1 MDNRLNR
8 PNQPNRLNRLSQD
21 YTDFLEYL
29 NIIGSETTTE
39 EKLEE
44 LYNKNVEI
52 EFNHHKVSIP
62 FDAVIYNELL
72 NLMTKIV
79 KEQ

>member
-1 MDNRLNR
+1 MENRPNR
-8 PNQPNRLNRLSQD
+8 PNQQNQD
-21 YTDFLEYL
+21 YTDFLKYL
-29 NIIGSETTTE
+29 NIIGSETTTRE
-39 EKLEE
+39 ELEE
-44 LYNKNVEI
+44 LYNENVEI

-72 NLMTKIV
+72 NLVTNII

>member
-1 MDNRLNR
+1 MANQA
-8 PNQPNRLNRLSQD
+8 NQPNKLNRQTAEL
-21 YTDFLEYL
+21 TDFLEYL
-29 NIIGSETTTE
+29 NIIGSKTITE
-39 EKLEE
+39 EELEE
-44 LYNKNVEI
+44 LYNENVEI

-72 NLMTKIV
+72 NLITNIM

>member
-1 MDNRLNR
+1 MANQ
-8 PNQPNRLNRLSQD
+8 PNKPNRLNRQTAEL
-21 YTDFLEYL
+21 TDFLEYL

-39 EKLEE
+39 EELEE
-44 LYNKNVEI
+44 LYKENVEI

-72 NLMTKIV
+72 NLITNII

>member
-1 MDNRLNR
+1 MANQT
-8 PNQPNRLNRLSQD
+8 NQPNRPNSPNQS

-29 NIIGSETTTE
+29 IHIGSETTTLKE
-39 EKLEE
+39 LEE
-44 LYNKNVEI
+44 LYNKNIEI
-52 EFNHHKVSIP
+52 EFNRHRVSIP

-72 NLMTKIV
+72 NLITNII

>member
-1 MDNRLNR
+1 MVNQPNR
-8 PNQPNRLNRLSQD
+8 PNQS

-39 EKLEE
+39 EELEE
-44 LYNKNVEI
+44 LYNENVEI
-52 EFNHHKVSIP
+52 EFNHHKISIP

-72 NLMTKIV
+72 NLITNII

>member
-1 MDNRLNR
+1 MANRT
-8 PNQPNRLNRLSQD
+8 NQPNRPSQS

-39 EKLEE
+39 EELEE

-72 NLMTKIV
+72 NLITNII

>member
-1 MDNRLNR
+1 MANSANKPNR
-8 PNQPNRLNRLSQD
+8 PNSETKLTE
-21 YTDFLEYL
+21 YKDFLEYL
-29 NIIGSETTTE
+29 NIIGSESTTQE
-39 EKLEE
+39 ELEE
-44 LYNKNVEI
+44 LYKENVEI

-72 NLMTKIV
+72 NLITNII

>member
-1 MDNRLNR
+1 MNNKTDRLNK
-8 PNQPNRLNRLSQD
+8 QTAEL
-21 YTDFLEYL
+21 TDFLEYL

-39 EKLEE
+39 EELEE
-44 LYNKNVEI
+44 LYKENVEI

-72 NLMTKIV
+72 NLITNII

>member
-1 MDNRLNR
+1 MDNKTNSLN
-8 PNQPNRLNRLSQD
+8 QS
-21 YTDFLEYL
+21 YADFLEYL

-39 EKLEE
+39 EELDE

-72 NLMTKIV
+72 NLITNII